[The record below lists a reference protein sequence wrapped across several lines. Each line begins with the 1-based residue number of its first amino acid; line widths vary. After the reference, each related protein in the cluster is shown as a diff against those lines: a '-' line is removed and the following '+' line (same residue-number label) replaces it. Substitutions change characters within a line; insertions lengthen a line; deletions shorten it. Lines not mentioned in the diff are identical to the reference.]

1 MDSLQPLFT
10 HIEILVAKD
19 SQLTPVDLKGICTA
33 LKVSVALGQ
42 NVIRSRRAFRQNLLK
57 KKAVYFVSD
66 VLFALLLFGSI

>member
-42 NVIRSRRAFRQNLLK
+42 NVIRSYRALDR
-57 KKAVYFVSD
+57 
-66 VLFALLLFGSI
+66 IC

>member
-10 HIEILVAKD
+10 HSHIEILVAKD

-42 NVIRSRRAFRQNLLK
+42 NIITGCIRLLE
-57 KKAVYFVSD
+57 SEILG
-66 VLFALLLFGSI
+66 LF